1 MLDALTSAPPRKLT
15 DFCCENMWKA
25 CSMHSMK
32 DDDDAM
38 SMTTSCSSC
47 SLASS
52 AGDYSSPTTSPRSM
66 TSSSSSSSSPAIK
79 ESQSILAEV
88 CDDVLVT
95 EVDARDKNTPD
106 NWIPRYPDL
115 IRLTGKHPFNCEPP
129 LSLLHS
135 LGFITPAAV
144 HYVRNHG
151 PVPRISPPA
160 VIPTSDRFRSRRARF
175 VTGAF
180 SGPAVSPSNISAK
193 LIEFPKAD
201 AGSWAGYQ
209 MRVSGCLF
217 GAQDVSL
224 GELALA
230 LPVVTIPV
238 TLVCAGNRRKE
249 QNLQKQSRGFSWGA
263 AAVSTSFWTGIRLC
277 DILEY
282 CGGVRRPNA
291 SSFIR
296 RRADDSAAAEEEGVH
311 RQLPARFVSFTGS
324 DVLPQGHY
332 GTGIDIGK
340 ALDPYG
346 DVLIA
351 FLQNG
356 EPLLPDHGFP
366 ARVIIPGWIGGR
378 MVKWV
383 KEIAVT
389 HQPPDNFY
397 HFKDNRI
404 LPSQVHDVEMADR
417 ESWWT
422 RPEYLFNELNIN
434 SAVCSPEHGEKLYFS
449 ALTPNETYTLKGY
462 AYSGG
467 GRKVTR
473 VEVSIDGAK
482 SWRMAAVD
490 YPEERMSVAPDYGRY
505 WCWSFWEL
513 EVTKGELLACA
524 LTGSKEIAV
533 RAWDSANNLQPEV
546 RAWNLLGMGNNCH
559 FKVKLETQVD
569 DGGKLSVLFRHPA
582 VVGNTEVTGW
592 MDDEVAVAQ
601 QAAAPS
607 PTTAAAASSSSS
619 SALPQAQATGTA
631 ALTSASASGSDKAS
645 SSSANT
651 KKIPMSE
658 VRKHTTED
666 DCWIVIEG
674 KVYDCTPFMALHP
687 GGSASILMNAGED
700 CTQDFADIHSK
711 KAWAMLDEYYVGDV
725 CEEPAS
731 PSSTATPSAASQ
743 PADRKSVV

>member
-1 MLDALTSAPPRKLT
+1 
-15 DFCCENMWKA
+15 
-25 CSMHSMK
+25 
-32 DDDDAM
+32 
-38 SMTTSCSSC
+38 
-47 SLASS
+47 
-52 AGDYSSPTTSPRSM
+52 
-66 TSSSSSSSSPAIK
+66 
-79 ESQSILAEV
+79 
-88 CDDVLVT
+88 
-95 EVDARDKNTPD
+95 
-106 NWIPRYPDL
+106 
-115 IRLTGKHPFNCEPP
+115 
-129 LSLLHS
+129 
-135 LGFITPAAV
+135 
-144 HYVRNHG
+144 
-151 PVPRISPPA
+151 
-160 VIPTSDRFRSRRARF
+160 
-175 VTGAF
+175 
-180 SGPAVSPSNISAK
+180 
-193 LIEFPKAD
+193 
-201 AGSWAGYQ
+201 
-209 MRVSGCLF
+209 
-217 GAQDVSL
+217 
-224 GELALA
+224 
-230 LPVVTIPV
+230 
-238 TLVCAGNRRKE
+238 
-249 QNLQKQSRGFSWGA
+249 
-263 AAVSTSFWTGIRLC
+263 
-277 DILEY
+277 
-282 CGGVRRPNA
+282 
-291 SSFIR
+291 
-296 RRADDSAAAEEEGVH
+296 
-311 RQLPARFVSFTGS
+311 
-324 DVLPQGHY
+324 
-332 GTGIDIGK
+332 
-340 ALDPYG
+340 
-346 DVLIA
+346 
-351 FLQNG
+351 
-356 EPLLPDHGFP
+356 
-366 ARVIIPGWIGGR
+366 

-743 PADRKSVV
+743 PASDPASGVFLDAKKWKSVHLCKKTEISSDTKIFRFALDHEDRHLGLPIGGHVYIKVTSADGAVVRAYTPTSSEDDLGFFDLLVKVYQPTSEHPEGGVLTQRLDRLQIGDQVQVKGPLGHFSYLGKGMITLSKKESFCRRIGFLCGGTGITPAYQIIRYILQHPGEDGASGESVEQLSLVYSNRTFADMLLFSELLDLAKKHPKRLNIRFLLSREAAPSHLLKDVAAADNVSWSIGTGRVTETEISEHLFPSSHGMKKKKQQRLAHLTQQTVVGLCGPPGMLEDVCVPSLKSLGFSSEQIFEF